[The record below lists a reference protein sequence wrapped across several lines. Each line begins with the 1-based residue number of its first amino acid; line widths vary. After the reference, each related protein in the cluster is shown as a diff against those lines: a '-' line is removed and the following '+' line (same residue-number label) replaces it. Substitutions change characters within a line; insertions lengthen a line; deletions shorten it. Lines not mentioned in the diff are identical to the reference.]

1 RGARTPLPSQ
11 TKPRNQY
18 TEGRHPA
25 GGMGQVA
32 QGRATAPSAHMDV
45 RPRGCTIPP
54 VGRRPHPRPNPRA
67 PVEFTGAG
75 PEKGHKKA
83 PPTRGRSAGPG
94 NGAWGGAP
102 FLDLLQGKGVDPRQ
116 ALHLSRAI

>member
-1 RGARTPLPSQ
+1 RRTSSGRGDGASGTGTCHGP
-11 TKPRNQY
+11 
-18 TEGRHPA
+18 ECAHGC
-25 GGMGQVA
+25 
-32 QGRATAPSAHMDV
+32 APE
-45 RPRGCTIPP
+45 GCTIPP
-54 VGRRPHPRPNPRA
+54 AGRRPHPKPNPGA